1 MGIFLDVLVVL
12 VFGLS
17 VFLGWKNGLIKSLT
31 GLISFAVAIAVAS
44 WLSTPVANW
53 VFDSAVAPAITAS
66 IVDAQDEATQSAIQ
80 SADEMLAELP
90 DGVRTLLTS
99 VGIDIDETLA
109 DQIQADS
116 VGTLAERLVSDVFKP
131 MIISVFRV
139 VAMLLLFVVTSLI
152 MSVIMWVVDK
162 AFKLPMLREANRV
175 LGVIPGA
182 INGVLGMML
191 AVTVMQLLCSLD
203 VLITPEAIQSSSIVS
218 WINSINPFALKLG

>member
-66 IVDAQDEATQSAIQ
+66 IVDVQDQATQSAIQ

-90 DGVRTLLTS
+90 DGMRTLLTS

-109 DQIQADS
+109 EQIQADS
-116 VGTLAERLVSDVFKP
+116 VGTLAERLVTDVFKP
-131 MIISVFRV
+131 MVISVFRV
-139 VAMLLLFVVTSLI
+139 IAMLLLFVVTSLI

-191 AVTVMQLLCSLD
+191 AVTVIQLLCSLD
-203 VLITPEAIQSSSIVS
+203 VLITADAIQSSLLVN
-218 WINSINPFALKLG
+218 WLNGINPFALNIG

>member
-1 MGIFLDVLVVL
+1 MGIFLDVLVIL

-131 MIISVFRV
+131 MIISAFRV

>member
-1 MGIFLDVLVVL
+1 
-12 VFGLS
+12 
-17 VFLGWKNGLIKSLT
+17 
-31 GLISFAVAIAVAS
+31 
-44 WLSTPVANW
+44 
-53 VFDSAVAPAITAS
+53 
-66 IVDAQDEATQSAIQ
+66 
-80 SADEMLAELP
+80 
-90 DGVRTLLTS
+90 
-99 VGIDIDETLA
+99 
-109 DQIQADS
+109 
-116 VGTLAERLVSDVFKP
+116 
-131 MIISVFRV
+131 
-139 VAMLLLFVVTSLI
+139 MLLLFVVTSLI

>member
-1 MGIFLDVLVVL
+1 MGIFLDVLVIL

-31 GLISFAVAIAVAS
+31 GLISFVVAIAVAA

-66 IVDAQDEATQSAIQ
+66 IVDVQDEATQSAIQ
-80 SADEMLAELP
+80 SADDLLAELP
-90 DGVRTLLTS
+90 DNVRTLLTA

-109 DQIQADS
+109 DQIQTDS
-116 VGTLAERLVSDVFKP
+116 VGTLAERLVTDVFKP
-131 MIISVFRV
+131 IIVSIFRV
-139 VAMLLLFVVTSLI
+139 IAMLLLFVITCLL

-162 AFKLPMLREANRV
+162 AFALPMLREANRV

-182 INGVLGMML
+182 INGVLGVIL
-191 AVTVMQLLCSLD
+191 AVTVMQLLCSLG

-218 WINSINPFALKLG
+218 WINTINPFALKLG